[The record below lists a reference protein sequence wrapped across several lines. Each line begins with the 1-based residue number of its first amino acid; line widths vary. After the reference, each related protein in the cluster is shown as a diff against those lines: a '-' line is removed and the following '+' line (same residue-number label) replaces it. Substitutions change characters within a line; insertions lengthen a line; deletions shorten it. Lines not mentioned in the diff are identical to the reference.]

1 MPVPVAIARRAKFIQ
16 WAMVWTQVKKTI
28 DQAMSLWKVMFLSK
42 SMMLLSGVRRRRE
55 ITPRQTAE
63 TVRTC
68 NEILMYVIG
77 SEQRRHAVLTLRL

>member
-1 MPVPVAIARRAKFIQ
+1 MPVPEAFARRAKFTQ

-28 DQAMSLWKVMFLSK
+28 DQATSLWNVMFLSK
-42 SMMLLSGVRRRRE
+42 SMMLFSGVRRRRE

-68 NEILMYVIG
+68 NEC
-77 SEQRRHAVLTLRL
+77 